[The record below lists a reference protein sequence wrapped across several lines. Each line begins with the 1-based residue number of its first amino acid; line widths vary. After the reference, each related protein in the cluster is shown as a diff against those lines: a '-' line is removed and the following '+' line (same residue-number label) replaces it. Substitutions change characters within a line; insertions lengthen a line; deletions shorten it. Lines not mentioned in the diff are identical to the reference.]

1 MNYDSKT
8 SGWNRDNHY
17 ERQQGALDEAQG
29 TSRQRTWS
37 TPGGHLDF
45 GETLEGCAAREAKE
59 EVGVDV
65 VDIRF
70 RTVTNDIFAAEGQ
83 HYITVWLEGTPVG
96 EPFIAAQREV
106 EEIGWFDWDALPQP
120 LFLPLENLVKENSY
134 PPK

>member
-1 MNYDSKT
+1 MTQKP
-8 SGWNRDNHY
+8 
-17 ERQQGALDEAQG
+17 QVG
-29 TSRQRTWS
+29 TAMILTKENKVLLMKRKGPHGHGTWS

-70 RTVTNDIFAAEGQ
+70 RAVTNDLFEAEGQ
-83 HYITVWLEGTPVG
+83 HYITVWMEGTPVG
-96 EPFIAAQREV
+96 EPFLAAEREV
-106 EEIGWFDWDALPQP
+106 QEVGWFAWDALPQP
-120 LFLPLENLVKENSY
+120 LFLPLENLMKENSY

>member
-1 MNYDSKT
+1 MSEKP
-8 SGWNRDNHY
+8 
-17 ERQQGALDEAQG
+17 QVG
-29 TSRQRTWS
+29 TAMILTKGDKVLLMKRKGPHGTGTWS

-65 VDIRF
+65 VDVRF
-70 RTVTNDIFAAEGQ
+70 RAVTNDIFEGTGQ
-83 HYITVWLEGTPVG
+83 HYITIWLEGKAVG
-96 EPFIAAQREV
+96 DPFIAAEKEV
-106 EEIGWFDWDALPQP
+106 AEIGWFAWDALPQP

>member
-1 MNYDSKT
+1 MAEKP
-8 SGWNRDNHY
+8 
-17 ERQQGALDEAQG
+17 QVG
-29 TSRQRTWS
+29 TSIIITRDDKVLLMKRKGPHGGGTWS

-45 GETLEGCAAREAKE
+45 GESLEDCAAREAKE

-70 RTVTNDIFAAEGQ
+70 RTITNDVFEAEGK
-83 HYITVWLEGTPVG
+83 HYLTIWLEGTPVG
-96 EPFIAAQREV
+96 EPYIAAEQEV
-106 EEIGWFDWDALPQP
+106 EEIGWFAWDDLPQP

>member
-1 MNYDSKT
+1 MGEKPQVGT
-8 SGWNRDNHY
+8 AMIITKDNKVLLMKRKGPH
-17 ERQQGALDEAQG
+17 G
-29 TSRQRTWS
+29 TGTWS

-70 RTVTNDIFAAEGQ
+70 RAVTNDLFELQGKQ
-83 HYITVWLEGTPVG
+83 YITVWLEGTPLG